1 MKQNQNTMKPNPHII
16 TNNTTNT
23 PLPFLIEPYIQSI
36 CQHLKINV
44 QHIEVTLLPIKEI
57 QQMNLEYFKK
67 NTPTDTISF
76 NLTPEEAITGD
87 IYINLD
93 TIQTN
98 AIQYKQSLEKELKLV
113 LIHSILHLIGFTDDT
128 PEAFNKMTD
137 KQTMLLQLLP

>member
-1 MKQNQNTMKPNPHII
+1 MASTLKDNSRTLSTFGNKS
-16 TNNTTNT
+16 TNT
-23 PLPFLIEPYIQSI
+23 GFYQTGSRTVESEAKSNNLKDFLEG
-36 CQHLKINV
+36 
-44 QHIEVTLLPIKEI
+44 IKSTTVFFKDK
-57 QQMNLEYFKK
+57 QMQKGK
-67 NTPTDTISF
+67 R
-76 NLTPEEAITGD
+76 D

>member
-1 MKQNQNTMKPNPHII
+1 MKPNPPII
-16 TNNTTNT
+16 TNNPTNA

-36 CQHLKINV
+36 CLHLKINV

-98 AIQYKQSLEKELKLV
+98 AMQYKQPLEKELKLV

-128 PEAFNKMTD
+128 TEAIKKMTD